1 MCGSPGPDPDNAV
14 RPYRPEAVLR
24 SVSALPLLARPGR
37 TRGDRRP
44 GAAMRP
50 HAPITSLSAI
60 SNEGSRIA
68 ARPRTGWSISDVRDE
83 APDPPTDASAVQ
95 PWEPAHGRSRRRR
108 RRGAERAH
116 PKVRERAPE
125 PTTHASAVQRVGSG
139 ASAVPAHPPRK
150 LDTTP
155 TIGEVPSSEDGA
167 QAPAPGAN
175 SQWPLLTPPVR
186 RRGVPRR
193 RGRSRSSAATG
204 AGRSGSGGP
213 AGSPPRTTC
222 AAR

>member
-50 HAPITSLSAI
+50 DAPITSLSAI

-116 PKVRERAPE
+116 PRCVSEHHSRQRTHRPSVGRLRGERG
-125 PTTHASAVQRVGSG
+125 TG
-139 ASAVPAHPPRK
+139 
-150 LDTTP
+150 
-155 TIGEVPSSEDGA
+155 
-167 QAPAPGAN
+167 APAPETRHNADDRGGA
-175 SQWPLLTPPVR
+175 VVGGR
-186 RRGVPRR
+186 RPGPSSGRQFAV
-193 RGRSRSSAATG
+193 GRSELADQAARRSSSSRPVTIQ
-204 AGRSGSGGP
+204 R
-213 AGSPPRTTC
+213 RDRC
-222 AAR
+222 W